1 MHEATPT
8 GRSQSKQRASGIL
21 VGIKRG
27 IRTGNRTQDVST
39 LRAERSFQLS
49 YAGTR
54 CTVPAER
61 SSLYHQWPTTCNLDI
76 YRLPRT
82 IRGLVC
88 YPAAPTSAEDEEEEE
103 TTKSCCCSCLRYIF
117 YGLCSRFMQFHTDM
131 AQRHT
136 SQGPHHVLGRVRCTE
151 QGCSEL
157 IPLSWHAGK
166 SAVAI
171 QSGGNKTMSASERW
185 RRKKAGQDDGQQGN
199 QQQVTDLTELANRLL
214 TETGNMDIYQESY
227 EHISKLSVS
236 EDVDPLKESD
246 VHGLLLP
253 HNLHFE
259 EQSALRHYTAEDLN
273 SDTLLYRTHVIKT
286 IMLYSIQ

>member
-54 CTVPAER
+54 CTVPAEL
-61 SSLYHQWPTTCNLDI
+61 SSLHHQWPTTCNLDI

-166 SAVAI
+166 SAVVI
-171 QSGGNKTMSASERW
+171 QSG
-185 RRKKAGQDDGQQGN
+185 
-199 QQQVTDLTELANRLL
+199 EL
-214 TETGNMDIYQESY
+214 IVPS
-227 EHISKLSVS
+227 
-236 EDVDPLKESD
+236 
-246 VHGLLLP
+246 
-253 HNLHFE
+253 
-259 EQSALRHYTAEDLN
+259 N
-273 SDTLLYRTHVIKT
+273 SIL
-286 IMLYSIQ
+286 

>member
-1 MHEATPT
+1 MMKTLIMEQAASTHP
-8 GRSQSKQRASGIL
+8 SSK
-21 VGIKRG
+21 KF
-27 IRTGNRTQDVST
+27 TGNRTQDVST

-54 CTVPAER
+54 CTVPAEL

-82 IRGLVC
+82 IRALVC

-136 SQGPHHVLGRVRCTE
+136 SQGPHHVLGHVRCTE

-171 QSGGNKTMSASERW
+171 QSG
-185 RRKKAGQDDGQQGN
+185 
-199 QQQVTDLTELANRLL
+199 EL
-214 TETGNMDIYQESY
+214 IVPS
-227 EHISKLSVS
+227 
-236 EDVDPLKESD
+236 
-246 VHGLLLP
+246 
-253 HNLHFE
+253 
-259 EQSALRHYTAEDLN
+259 N
-273 SDTLLYRTHVIKT
+273 SIL
-286 IMLYSIQ
+286 